1 MLSIAESLSWA
12 ELKHRSTPITKRCL
26 PSMSIMIRLPLVL
39 RYRTYVIVIFFNFK
53 WIQFASGQFK
63 LYKTSWCARYHTEFK
78 VHDFYLNYFQNLY
91 LFWQFSYQ
99 IQIDDVFVLLPKTQN
114 AAIRGQ
120 NGQNYHVSWHLMV
133 IGGIRGV
140 MFGNITDLITVFVI
154 K

>member
-63 LYKTSWCARYHTEFK
+63 LYKTSWCARYHTEFTIFIWIIFK
-78 VHDFYLNYFQNLY
+78 IFTFFDNFRTRFRLMT
-91 LFWQFSYQ
+91 FSYFFQ
-99 IQIDDVFVLLPKTQN
+99 KLKMRLFAVKMVKIITYRGIWWSLVAFEALCLVILPT
-114 AAIRGQ
+114 
-120 NGQNYHVSWHLMV
+120 
-133 IGGIRGV
+133 
-140 MFGNITDLITVFVI
+140 
-154 K
+154 